1 MLPAAVL
8 ERVVKEGS
16 CKKVTCAETCEQEED
31 VPGAFGEDT
40 MPATLW
46 ETKSKWIQGPKSV
59 RPCRHGKECG
69 FYVMK

>member
-31 VPGAFGEDT
+31 VPGAFGEAT
-40 MPATLW
+40 MPAALW
-46 ETKSKWIQGPKSV
+46 ETKSKWI
-59 RPCRHGKECG
+59 
-69 FYVMK
+69 